1 MGFLLLHRRGR
12 RRCCSHRH
20 GLVGCTDAGGCGN
33 SGRKHAARTCPA
45 GAGVVVGA
53 GAVDVGVLAALVVV
67 AAAAAVKPTTRT
79 LTGEREKDRGTST
92 PPRCVSSP
100 APFLLSGRG
109 AEQQRQ
115 GTTEDEEKTGAY
127 WHCFRLPNQGGSRL
141 SLLHRLPLL
150 PQIYSRAAN
159 WTMRK

>member
-1 MGFLLLHRRGR
+1 MGFLLLHRRRGR

-20 GLVGCTDAGGCGN
+20 GQVGCTDAGGCGN
-33 SGRKHAARTCPA
+33 SGRKHAASTCPA
-45 GAGVVVGA
+45 AAGVVGVVVDA
-53 GAVDVGVLAALVVV
+53 GAVDVGVLAA
-67 AAAAAVKPTTRT
+67 AAAVKPTTTT
-79 LTGEREKDRGTST
+79 LTDEREKDRGTST

-127 WHCFRLPNQGGSRL
+127 WHCFRLPNPGGSRL

-150 PQIYSRAAN
+150 PQIYSRTAN
-159 WTMRK
+159 STMRK